1 MLCIDERKAAE
12 MRLLMGLS
20 WVAFALAA
28 AYVVVGIVMF
38 FVPNPEGWAGGIFF
52 AVLYGVPLVLIGLA
66 LRSSHP
72 VLHTI
77 AGWAALLI
85 GAVYTLIVIGNWS
98 GYSSQTALFAVSI
111 TVPAVA
117 LDLIIF
123 WATVLRRSGRTEKTG
138 SARQVGR
145 GGGI

>member
-1 MLCIDERKAAE
+1 
-12 MRLLMGLS
+12 MRLPVGSS
-20 WVAFALAA
+20 WAAFALAA
-28 AYVVVGIVMF
+28 AYVVVGIVMA
-38 FVPNPEGWAGGIFF
+38 VVDNPEGWAGGVFF
-52 AVLYGVPLVLIGLA
+52 AASYGAPLVLIGLA

-85 GAVYTLIVIGNWS
+85 GAIYSLIVIGNWS

-117 LDLIIF
+117 LDVIIF
-123 WATVLRRSGRTEKTG
+123 WATVLRRSGRPVKTA
-138 SARQVGR
+138 S
-145 GGGI
+145 